1 MKREITLREPKT
13 GKALTLPVTPESY
26 QVSTEMHLET
36 VNIHGAGDAVFA
48 GNGGLGSFSIAALLP
63 ARLYEFSRS
72 GTPEPYIEQLKKWC
86 REKAKLRYIVQG
98 TKVNLPVMLEK
109 VAYGEQDGSND
120 VYAELSL
127 REYRPL
133 KVVQVQ
139 RATQNKKRDSEP
151 EKAPGESLYTAVYGD
166 TLCSIC
172 RRFYGSD
179 SPDTYNRLAAY
190 NGKANPNLLMTG
202 EVLKIPQPLP

>member
-1 MKREITLREPKT
+1 MERKITLKDPKT

-26 QVSTEMHLET
+26 QVSAEMHLET

-48 GNGGLGSFSIAALLP
+48 GNAGLASFSVSALLP
-63 ARLYEFSRS
+63 SARYDFAGS
-72 GTPEPYIEQLKKWC
+72 GNPEPYLEQLKKWC

-98 TKVNLPVMLEK
+98 TKINLPVMLES
-109 VAYGEQDGSND
+109 VAYGEKDGTND

-127 REYRPL
+127 REYRAL
-133 KVVQVQ
+133 KAVQVQ
-139 RATQNKKRDSEP
+139 KATQNKKRDDPP
-151 EKAPGESLYTAVYGD
+151 EKTPGESLYTAVYGD

-172 RRFYGSD
+172 RRYYGDD